1 MYVQLDAQPLPAL
14 AARITLAVR
23 PGLGTDINSSTFRVE
38 CVPMTSLYPSKA
50 TQVLVQVKYISID
63 AGMRILLDENV
74 PWAHAPAIKIGETM
88 RAETVGLVVQV
99 HPTYCSALEVGDE
112 VLCNAGWVTYGLVEE
127 TDVKKIMYVSL
138 PAETP
143 FAAMQYLMERRSQ
156 DHDAIHAIDYLGSL
170 GGTGLTAYFGLTD
183 IGKIKHGET
192 CVISGA
198 AGAVG
203 SMACQIA
210 KIQGT
215 KVFGIAGGP
224 AKCKYLEEELGV
236 DKALDYKDPNFVA
249 QFKKHVGRL

>member
-14 AARITLAVR
+14 AVRITLAVR
-23 PGLGTDINSSTFRVE
+23 PGLGTDINSSTCRVE

-127 TDVKKIMYVSL
+127 TDVKKIM
-138 PAETP
+138 TT
-143 FAAMQYLMERRSQ
+143 
-156 DHDAIHAIDYLGSL
+156 DAIHAIDYLGSL